1 MFTNIH
7 HKPIKRFGM
16 DGIIV
21 DDSAIGR
28 LRIECGKLVVEEMK
42 ELGYVPRL
50 DIDIDF
56 TISYNH
62 IKEYFEF
69 TLSVYGS
76 YIGRKRAKW
85 IAGIDGT
92 EAIPIQRNRSSV
104 SSLEQESKLNQN

>member
-1 MFTNIH
+1 
-7 HKPIKRFGM
+7 M

-21 DDSAIGR
+21 DDASIGR
-28 LRIECGKLVVEEMK
+28 LRIECGKLVIEEMK

-50 DIDIDF
+50 DIDPDF
-56 TISYNH
+56 TIRYNH

-85 IAGIDGT
+85 TVGIDGT
-92 EAIPIQRNRSSV
+92 EVIAIQQSKSSEYL
-104 SSLEQESKLNQN
+104 LEQESRLSQN

>member
-1 MFTNIH
+1 
-7 HKPIKRFGM
+7 M

-28 LRIECGKLVVEEMK
+28 LRIECAKLVVEEMK
-42 ELGYVPRL
+42 ELGYVPRI
-50 DIDIDF
+50 DIDTDF

-62 IKEYFEF
+62 ITEYFEF

-76 YIGRKRAKW
+76 YIGRKRAQW

-92 EAIPIQRNRSSV
+92 RVIATPKSKSKEF
-104 SSLEQESKLNQN
+104 SLDQASQLNQN